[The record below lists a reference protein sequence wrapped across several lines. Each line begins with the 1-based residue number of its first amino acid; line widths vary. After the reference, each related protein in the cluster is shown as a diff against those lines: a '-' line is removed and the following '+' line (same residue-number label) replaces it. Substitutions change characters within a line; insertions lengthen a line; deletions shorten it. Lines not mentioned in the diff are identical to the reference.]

1 MGSSSSNKPQTP
13 LDRLEADLDD
23 LPSWVGQVD
32 DGDLGSVAIRL
43 RALADRNEAVTAE
56 VLRRLDKS
64 EAYKDDGA
72 LSLASWLRWKCKLSA
87 GAAMERVEVARQLSQ
102 LPKFEAALARG
113 DIGYQHV

>member
-23 LPSWVGQVD
+23 LPSWVANVD
-32 DGDLGSVAIRL
+32 EGDLGSVAIRL

-64 EAYKDDGA
+64 EAYKDDRA

-87 GAAMERVEVARQLSQ
+87 GDALESVEGASQ
-102 LPKFEAALARG
+102 
-113 DIGYQHV
+113 IC